1 MLVKNLDRLQTYL
14 KERQIHLRIPNRF
27 WAEKIYANQVSFH
40 KLTYDK
46 TNNSILIKPFNFLVY
61 EQKPEY
67 HFLLKEE
74 NVRLAQ
80 TLKKSYDCSFETN
93 ENQELVVNIEGIKA
107 LIKSEQD
114 LEIINE
120 IFLQGV
126 YNFICDQTLV
136 VIDIGMNVGWAS
148 LYFALNDNVQQIYSF
163 EPFRKTY
170 EEALN
175 NFALNPNLKQKIN
188 PFDYGI
194 GGKDEVVTVE
204 YDYDLKAS
212 VGVQGV
218 PENMAKKSQGNKIK
232 EDITIKSATDVLSP
246 IFEKFSDHD
255 FMAKIDCEGSE
266 YDILKSLEQANMLNR
281 FKVII
286 MEWHEKGPD
295 ELVGYLRRANFTVF
309 SRRPKSK
316 NIGMIYAV
324 RN

>member
-1 MLVKNLDRLQTYL
+1 MLVKNLDRLQIYL
-14 KERQIHLRIPNRF
+14 KERQIYLRIPNRF
-27 WAEKIYANQVSFH
+27 WAKKIYKNRVSFH
-40 KLTYDK
+40 KLAYDK
-46 TNNSILIKPFNFLVY
+46 TNNSIQVKPFHFSVY
-61 EQKPEY
+61 EEKPEY

-80 TLKKSYDCSFETN
+80 TLKSSYDCDFEKN
-93 ENQELVVNIEGIKA
+93 ENEELVINIEGIKA

-114 LEIINE
+114 LEILNE
-120 IFLQGV
+120 IFIQGV
-126 YNFICDQTLV
+126 YNFICDQPLV

-148 LYFALNDNVQQIYSF
+148 LYFALDDNVQQVYSF
-163 EPFRKTY
+163 EPFKKTY
-170 EEALN
+170 EDALN
-175 NFALNPNLKQKIN
+175 NFALNPNLKEKIN

-212 VGVQGV
+212 VGVKGL
-218 PENMAKKSQGNKIK
+218 PESMEKKSQGKKIK
-232 EDITIKSATDVLSP
+232 EDIAIRSATDVLSS
-246 IFEKFSDHD
+246 IFEKFTDTD

-266 YDILKSLEQANMLNR
+266 YDILKSLEKADMLSR

-295 ELVGYLRRANFTVF
+295 ELVSYLRNANFTVF

-324 RN
+324 RG

>member
-1 MLVKNLDRLQTYL
+1 MLVKNLNRLQTYL
-14 KERQIHLRIPNRF
+14 KERQIYLRIPNRF
-27 WAEKIYANQVSFH
+27 WSKEIYGSRVSFH
-40 KLTYDK
+40 KLIYNDSDK
-46 TNNSILIKPFNFLVY
+46 SILIKPFNFLVY
-61 EQKPEY
+61 EEKPEY

-80 TLKKSYDCSFETN
+80 TLKKSYDCHFETN
-93 ENQELVVNIEGIKA
+93 ENQELVVNIEGLKA

-114 LEIINE
+114 LEIIKE
-120 IFLQGV
+120 IFVQGV
-126 YNFICDQTLV
+126 YNFICSQPLV
-136 VIDIGMNVGWAS
+136 VVDIGMNVGWAS

-163 EPFRKTY
+163 EPFKKTY

-175 NFALNPNLKQKIN
+175 NFALNPNLKEKIN

-212 VGVQGV
+212 VGVKGL
-218 PENMAKKSQGNKIK
+218 PESMEKKSQGKKIK

-246 IFEKFSDHD
+246 VFEKFSDTD

-266 YDILKSLEQANMLNR
+266 YDILKCLEEANMLTR

-295 ELVGYLRRANFTVF
+295 ELVGYLNRANFTVF

-324 RN
+324 KN